1 MYLLCQTKKSCPCK
15 NFLFSLHI
23 LPNVRTNSLFH
34 TVKYKNHSVGYIFH
48 TVGYK
53 SRTVKQ
59 RIPQCGIHI
68 SHCGIQIP
76 HCETENSQRQ
86 NKVCGR
92 ASGLYRRNCRKYPAE
107 KTKKILKADTST
119 NVSFQDLQPKA
130 RLASQTILLPAQ
142 SAG

>member
-34 TVKYKNHSVGYIFH
+34 TVKFSVSHCEIQ
-48 TVGYK
+48 K
-53 SRTVKQ
+53 
-59 RIPQCGIHI
+59 PQCGIHI

-92 ASGLYRRNCRKYPAE
+92 ASGLYRRSCRKYPAE
-107 KTKKILKADTST
+107 KTKKIPKADTST